1 MILRPGPATAAA
13 PKATAA
19 AAPTTGAATLPL
31 SPSSLRRRRPRRSP
45 PAASS
50 APRDDVFAL
59 DFDGVL
65 VDSEP
70 EVSSAAVEAAISFD
84 PAWRSAVL
92 GEEAEAD
99 EEGGASARRG
109 RRKALLL
116 DALKHTRP
124 VLVRGYEAVV
134 MARLLAEEIDASGRA
149 DAAVERILSDW
160 PGRQLEEAM
169 ARFFFGG
176 SSSESD
182 EGGEGEATVVAGRA
196 PLEAH
201 FEALRRASLEREP
214 SNFFR
219 LNVPYPTKGDALRAA
234 LREEAAGPVYFVS
247 SKKAE
252 RVSALLKHHYSLED
266 VHEASPRLFASLLPP
281 EDEKRRALREI
292 AARPAARGA
301 ARLHFVDDRLETLLA
316 VARDTELAPRWTLY
330 LAAWGYCAP
339 GEVEEAERLA
349 AEEAAATVGA
359 GAGGGGGGIRVLR
372 RPEELAELLRWGL
385 VSGGVDDGCEATEE
399 EKRAEGWL
407 EG

>member
-1 MILRPGPATAAA
+1 M
-13 PKATAA
+13 
-19 AAPTTGAATLPL
+19 
-31 SPSSLRRRRPRRSP
+31 
-45 PAASS
+45 
-50 APRDDVFAL
+50 FAL

-84 PAWRSAVL
+84 PAWRTAML
-92 GEEAEAD
+92 GEAEA
-99 EEGGASARRG
+99 EEEKEQGAGAHRR
-109 RRKALLL
+109 RRKVLLL
-116 DALKHTRP
+116 DALKRTRP

-160 PGRQLEEAM
+160 PGRQLEAAM
-169 ARFFFGG
+169 ARFFLGG
-176 SSSESD
+176 GSSSSESD
-182 EGGEGEATVVAGRA
+182 ETEGEEGGEAVIAGRA

-201 FEALRRASLEREP
+201 FEALRRASLDEDP
-214 SNFFR
+214 TTFFR

-252 RVSALLKHHYSLED
+252 RVSALLKHHYSLKD

-281 EDEKRRALREI
+281 EEEKRRALREI

-316 VARDTELAPRWTLY
+316 VARDSELAPRWTLY

-349 AEEAAATVGA
+349 AAQEAAAVPGA
-359 GAGGGGGGIRVLR
+359 GARGVGGGIRVLR

-399 EKRAEGWL
+399 EKRDEGWL